1 MKIYVV
7 MLMECWES
15 QDAVKAF
22 TSLRKARAMCR
33 ELTQHIPPKNRGGFM
48 GGGDGY
54 YIEEIYL
61 ETP

>member
-7 MLMECWES
+7 MYMESWES
-15 QDAVKAF
+15 QDCVKAF

-33 ELTQHIPPKNRGGFM
+33 ELTQHIPSRRRGGF
-48 GGGDGY
+48 GGGGYCY

-61 ETP
+61 EQ